1 MSEEG
6 SGPVQ
11 RATPMAAG
19 RFPLRLSVATSLL
32 TLILALVWAGY
43 GFKQESARTPA
54 AEAVT
59 FPDLYEASIAELQAG
74 LDEGQFTSVD
84 LVKVRCCF
92 SGVSSSCTTL
102 MISHTAGLLCAD

>member
-1 MSEEG
+1 
-6 SGPVQ
+6 
-11 RATPMAAG
+11 MAAG

-43 GFKQESARTPA
+43 GFKQETARTPGPA

-74 LDEGQFTSVD
+74 LDGGQFTSVD
-84 LVKVRCCF
+84 LVKVWCHVF
-92 SGVSSSCTTL
+92 S
-102 MISHTAGLLCAD
+102 HAR

>member
-1 MSEEG
+1 
-6 SGPVQ
+6 
-11 RATPMAAG
+11 MAAG

-59 FPDLYEASIAELQAG
+59 FPDLYEASILQLQEG
-74 LDEGQFTSVD
+74 LQKQNFTSVD
-84 LVKVRCCF
+84 LVKVN
-92 SGVSSSCTTL
+92 SSSTL
-102 MISHTAGLLCAD
+102 PLIL